1 MAEANLVSNVVDIA
15 LSGSK
20 TTVPGS
26 NDGIR
31 SSWREEAAGWSS
43 SAEREGPA
51 MTYGAC
57 DRD

>member
-1 MAEANLVSNVVDIA
+1 MA
-15 LSGSK
+15 
-20 TTVPGS
+20 PGS

-31 SSWREEAAGWSS
+31 SSWREEAVGWSS